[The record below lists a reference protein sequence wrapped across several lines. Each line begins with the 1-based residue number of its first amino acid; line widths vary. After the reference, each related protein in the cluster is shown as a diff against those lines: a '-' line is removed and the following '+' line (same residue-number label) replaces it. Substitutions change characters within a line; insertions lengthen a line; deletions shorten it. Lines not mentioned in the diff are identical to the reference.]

1 MRATEQN
8 IAGNAPAVNRGS
20 ALKKNIWFRFA
31 PAFIALSIFPAFAPV
46 LGWSEER
53 QAKAQKPASFEQRLE
68 LGVAAFDTKERPLVR
83 AVLDIVY
90 EYRLPL
96 GLEYVDAEAVRRPLE
111 LKLKDKSVR
120 EILRAV
126 VAQLPQ
132 YQITFAPGV
141 VEIYSPQPRA
151 DASNLLNTVIENFE
165 VRNQDAK
172 RASWEVYASL
182 EAQLQPHNA
191 VIGNIL
197 GEVSPKIS
205 LHLRHKKVYEL
216 LGAIVT
222 ANGDSLWVPRVPPER
237 LSNLDETP
245 WQLFGLGAGW
255 EELVLTQLQALF
267 PHKK

>member
-1 MRATEQN
+1 M
-8 IAGNAPAVNRGS
+8 
-20 ALKKNIWFRFA
+20 KNNVSFRFA
-31 PAFIALSIFPAFAPV
+31 AVFIALSIFHAFAPV

-53 QAKAQKPASFEQRLE
+53 RAKAQKRASFEQRLE
-68 LGVAAFDTKERPLVR
+68 LGVAAFDSKERPFVR
-83 AVLDIVY
+83 AVLDLVY

-96 GLEYVDAEAVRRPLE
+96 GLEYVDAEAIRRPLE
-111 LKLKDKSVR
+111 LKLKEKSVR

-141 VEIYSPQPRA
+141 VEIYSPQARA

-182 EAQLQPHNA
+182 EAQLRPHNA
-191 VIGNIL
+191 IIGNIL
-197 GEVSPKIS
+197 GEVPPKIS
-205 LHLRHKKVYEL
+205 LNLRHKKVYEL
-216 LGAIVT
+216 LDAIVT
-222 ANGDSLWVPRVPPER
+222 ENGDSLWVPRVPPEK
-237 LSNLDETP
+237 LSKFDETP

-255 EELVLTQLQALF
+255 EELVLTHLQAVF
-267 PHKK
+267 PYNK